1 MIWNTFRE
9 DFAEFIINAGSD
21 GRRKM
26 AYKDHAEATREY
38 YRKQGEEREK
48 LRILTLL
55 EMLETKTPGAAWSP
69 VYIKKLV
76 NREA

>member
-1 MIWNTFRE
+1 MSLN
-9 DFAEFIINAGSD
+9 D
-21 GRRKM
+21 K
-26 AYKDHAEATREY
+26 AEATREY

-48 LRILTLL
+48 LRVLTLL
-55 EMLETKTPGAAWSP
+55 EMLEAKTPGAAWSP

>member
-1 MIWNTFRE
+1 MTY
-9 DFAEFIINAGSD
+9 DD
-21 GRRKM
+21 K
-26 AYKDHAEATREY
+26 AEATREY
-38 YRKQGEEREK
+38 YRRQGEEREK

-55 EMLETKTPGAAWSP
+55 EMLEEQTPGAAWSP

>member
-1 MIWNTFRE
+1 
-9 DFAEFIINAGSD
+9 
-21 GRRKM
+21 M
-26 AYKDHAEATREY
+26 AYDDKAEATREY